1 MPRQLRS
8 LDPRGNP
15 SYNHLEMSP
24 REAAFE
30 DLEGLENDYDQIQK
44 VAIGGMAEVYRGRQK
59 NLDRPVA
66 IKRIRAEYRNSK
78 DLKERFKREARSSA
92 NLLHHNL
99 AHVYDYRVVGEDS
112 YIIMEYIDGVDL
124 AQLLERA
131 GALPID
137 VATMI
142 AVKILVGLTQVHSH
156 GMIHRDI
163 KPDNIRITMRGE
175 VKIMDFGIA
184 LDPGEM
190 NLTQPGILIGSPHYL
205 APEQILGDRIDPRAD
220 LFAFGI
226 TFYEMLT
233 GTRPFYE
240 RDGKSV
246 YMVIKSGKYDKI
258 ESKRSDV
265 PAFLKNVVEKCLEL
279 DPSDR
284 PSSSDAVAQSL
295 QEFLMSHYS
304 LSFEARLRKFLM
316 EQSLLKGNPSLIE
329 VQEKTLAPL
338 RHPWW
343 KPKFNARTLE
353 RVTFVVILLV
363 VLLVSMTTSLFQ
375 LARDWITAPAPI
387 EETTE
392 VPVVDKKQTK
402 SAPVARP
409 RPKRVDAPAGNLPG
423 MPVQEN

>member
-1 MPRQLRS
+1 
-8 LDPRGNP
+8 
-15 SYNHLEMSP
+15 MSNG
-24 REAAFE
+24 EFE
-30 DLEGLENDYDQIQK
+30 DLQGLENDYDQIQK

-66 IKRIRAEYRNSK
+66 IKRIREEYRNSK

-99 AHVYDYRVVGEDS
+99 AHVYDYRVVGDES

-142 AVKILVGLTQVHSH
+142 AVKILIGLTQVHSH

-205 APEQILGDRIDPRAD
+205 APEQILGDRIDTRAD

-246 YMVIKSGKYDKI
+246 YMVIKSGKYDKL
-258 ESKRSDV
+258 ETKRTDI
-265 PAFLKNVVEKCLEL
+265 PAFLKNIVEKCLEM
-279 DPSDR
+279 DPADR
-284 PSSSDAVAQSL
+284 PASSDSVAQSL

-304 LSFEARLRKFLM
+304 LSFESRLRKFLM
-316 EQSLLKGNPSLIE
+316 EQSLLKGNPSMIE
-329 VQEKTLAPL
+329 VQEKTLPPIKAA
-338 RHPWW
+338 WW
-343 KPKFNARTLE
+343 KPKNLPSRTLE
-353 RVTFVVILLV
+353 RIAFVIVCLGLLAFA
-363 VLLVSMTTSLFQ
+363 LRVSVFQ
-375 LARDWITAPAPI
+375 RARDWIASPVENPI
-387 EETTE
+387 ETTPIVE
-392 VPVVDKKQTK
+392 KKESTPK
-402 SAPVARP
+402 TTPRP
-409 RPKRVDAPAGNLPG
+409 RVHRSETPSENLPG
-423 MPVQEN
+423 SPVSEK